1 MSREHETALPADAS
15 PDAGDQALSV
25 LRDIWTARQQTSLDI
40 DESSAKVCKATAK
53 LGFHVGDD
61 EEGQAIRAAWKAQ
74 LEREGKLSPEGASI
88 RELVL
93 GQAEAQPPR

>member
-1 MSREHETALPADAS
+1 MSHAHEHATPTDVP

-25 LRDIWTARQQTSLDI
+25 LRDIWTARAQTSLDI
-40 DESSAKVCKATAK
+40 DEGTGKVCKATAK

-61 EEGQAIRAAWKAQ
+61 EEGQEIRDAWKAQ
-74 LEREGKLSPEGASI
+74 LEREGKLSPEGTSI

-93 GQAEAQPPR
+93 GSAEHQQ